1 MSDLLLDIQNL
12 RVSLPTDR
20 GMLNAVR
27 GIDLQIGRGDTLC
40 LVGESGCGKSLT
52 AMAIMGLLPRYANV
66 TADRFEMV
74 GHDLT
79 GKGRARLPQMRGREV
94 AMIFQD
100 PTSSLNPT
108 LTVGRQLTEGVM
120 RTERLSRSEADKRA
134 AEMLERVGISNPT
147 ARLTQYPHTFSG
159 GQRQRI
165 MIASALMGR
174 PRLLIADEPTTA
186 LDVTIQAQI
195 LAVLAEL
202 QSDLGLSLMLIT
214 HDLGVVAAIA
224 TDVAVMYAGR
234 IAELAPARD
243 LFAAPGHPYTQG
255 LLRAIPVPG
264 KTERGTPLPAIPGR
278 VPGLIGTLR
287 GCAFRDRCALA
298 GPECAADPVPR
309 LARPPAGFVECYKA
323 VQADGQ
329 TSHAKAK
336 T

>member
-1 MSDLLLDIQNL
+1 MTDTLLDIRNL

-20 GMLNAVR
+20 GVLNAVR
-27 GIDLQIGRGDTLC
+27 GIDLHIARGDTLC

-52 AMAIMGLLPRYANV
+52 AMAIMGLLPRYAQV
-66 TADRFEMV
+66 SADRFRMA

-79 GKGRARLPQMRGREV
+79 GKGAAHLPKLRGREV

-120 RTERLSRSEADKRA
+120 RSERLGRRAANARA
-134 AEMLERVGISNPT
+134 AEMLERVGISNPA
-147 ARLTQYPHTFSG
+147 ARLGQYPHAFSG

-195 LAVLAEL
+195 LGVLADL
-202 QSDLGLSLMLIT
+202 QADLGLSVMLIT
-214 HDLGVVAAIA
+214 HDLGVVASIA

-234 IAELAPARD
+234 IAELAPAHA
-243 LFAAPGHPYTQG
+243 LFEAPMHPYTQG

-264 KTERGTPLPAIPGR
+264 VTARGTPLPAIPGR
-278 VPGLIGTLR
+278 VPGLIGTIE
-287 GCAFRDRCALA
+287 GCAFQDRCPVA
-298 GPECAADPVPR
+298 GPECRHGAVPR
-309 LARPPAGFVECYKA
+309 ANRGGTGFAECHKAGTAAETA
-323 VQADGQ
+323 
-329 TSHAKAK
+329 S
-336 T
+336 

>member
-1 MSDLLLDIQNL
+1 MTEVLLDIQNL
-12 RVSLPTDR
+12 RVSLPTER
-20 GMLNAVR
+20 GLLNAVR
-27 GIDLQIGRGDTLC
+27 GIDLRIERGQTLC

-52 AMAIMGLLPRYANV
+52 AMAIMGLLPRYAKV
-66 TADRFEMV
+66 TTDTFQMA
-74 GHDLT
+74 GQDLT
-79 GKGRARLPQMRGREV
+79 GKGHAKLAQMRGREV

-120 RTERLSRSEADKRA
+120 RSERLSRTEANKRA
-134 AEMLERVGISNPT
+134 TEMLDRVGISNPA
-147 ARLTQYPHTFSG
+147 ARLTQYPHAFSG

-195 LAVLAEL
+195 LGVLGEL
-202 QSDLGLSLMLIT
+202 QTELGLSLMLIT

-234 IAELAPARD
+234 IAEQAPARD
-243 LFAAPGHPYTQG
+243 LFAAPLHPYTQG

-264 KTERGTPLPAIPGR
+264 VTPRGTELPAIPGR
-278 VPGLIGTLR
+278 VPGLIGPMH
-287 GCAFRDRCALA
+287 GCAFRDRCPLA
-298 GPECAADPVPR
+298 GPECANDPVPR
-309 LARPPAGFVECYKA
+309 LIRQPGQFVECYKA
-323 VQADGQ
+323 IEPEA
-329 TSHAKAK
+329 TI
-336 T
+336 